1 MANIQEF
8 IANMSK
14 AGGFAFEAQYEMT
27 VIPPTKLDINNSI
40 YIANGEE
47 STSVNINKIKHKNAL
62 GEMSE
67 VRRQLTLQCTSV
79 QMPGHTLQTQS
90 RQYGSEP
97 GREMV
102 QTHEY
107 AGTIKATFLLS
118 RDLREKHFFEQWQ
131 ALAVDNYTHK
141 ANYYDDY
148 IGAITIVQLSSVSQG
163 VSSFL
168 GTPLFAQEATY
179 GIVATEVFPKVV
191 GGIEYSA
198 KSKNSIASLDV
209 DFEFKQWFNLGDVDQ
224 GFRPFS
230 QGFGPNT

>member
-1 MANIQEF
+1 M
-8 IANMSK
+8 
-14 AGGFAFEAQYEMT
+14 
-27 VIPPTKLDINNSI
+27 
-40 YIANGEE
+40 
-47 STSVNINKIKHKNAL
+47 
-62 GEMSE
+62 
-67 VRRQLTLQCTSV
+67 
-79 QMPGHTLQTQS
+79 
-90 RQYGSEP
+90 
-97 GREMV
+97 
-102 QTHEY
+102 
-107 AGTIKATFLLS
+107 
-118 RDLREKHFFEQWQ
+118 
-131 ALAVDNYTHK
+131 AVDNYTHK

-148 IGAITIVQLSSVSQG
+148 IGAITIAQLSSVSQG